1 MVIEWILVVGFY
13 VWALDE
19 GCRLASGVGLK
30 VWTLCSLYGGLGY
43 ALVCFGLV

>member
-1 MVIEWILVVGFY
+1 MVIEWISAVVFY
-13 VWALDE
+13 AWALDE

-30 VWTLCSLYGGLGY
+30 VWTLCSLYVGLGS